1 MSVHISSGRILI
13 GLLLVI
19 IGAVLF
25 LSNIDVVPEV
35 DFLWYL
41 LLAGFGVYF
50 IYLGCLKGV
59 VFEGGVGVILLTLGL
74 IGFTNRIGWSLY
86 GFRELWT
93 LIFVVFGLY
102 LIYLYFP
109 RRKRSLISWGIL
121 FILIGALY
129 LLRNIGILPF
139 STIKILSAGWP
150 LILVAVGLWLLL
162 RRRRMITVK

>member
-1 MSVHISSGRILI
+1 MSVHISNGRILI

-25 LSNIDVVPEV
+25 LSNINVVPEV
-35 DFLWYL
+35 GFLWYL

-50 IYLGCLKGV
+50 IYIGCIKAV
-59 VFEGGVGVILLTLGL
+59 VFEGSVGVVLLTLGL

-93 LIFVVFGLY
+93 IVFVVFGLY

-109 RRKRSLISWGIL
+109 QRKRSLISWGIL
-121 FILIGALY
+121 FILVGALY
-129 LLRNIGILPF
+129 LLRNMGILPF
-139 STIKILSAGWP
+139 STIRILSAGWP